1 MNAVTDDDRTW
12 GSLAHLSALCGLLI
26 PFGSLLGP
34 LIMWRTRGQ
43 RTPFVG
49 DQALE
54 ALNFNISIAL
64 GFLACLALVWL
75 FVGILVAWWFVSR
88 TVRLFSYFRHYP
100 KRIIYLP
107 SWIMLSSTVPGTFAG
122 IQPCVSK
129 PGVAIWAA
137 EAATAGAS

>member
-12 GSLAHLSALCGLLI
+12 GSLAHLSALCGMLI

-64 GFLACLALVWL
+64 AFLACLALVWL
-75 FVGILVAWWFVSR
+75 FIGILMLFALVLYWIIMTVVA
-88 TVRLFSYFRHYP
+88 TVRAGEGQTYRYP
-100 KRIIYLP
+100 
-107 SWIMLSSTVPGTFAG
+107 
-122 IQPCVSK
+122 
-129 PGVAIWAA
+129 
-137 EAATAGAS
+137 ATLRLIK